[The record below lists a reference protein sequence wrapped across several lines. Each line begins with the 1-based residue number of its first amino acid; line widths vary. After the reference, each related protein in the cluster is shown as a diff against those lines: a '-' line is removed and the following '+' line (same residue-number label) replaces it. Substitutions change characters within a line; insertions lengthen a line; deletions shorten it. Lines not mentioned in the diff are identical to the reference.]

1 MGDSTNTAELRK
13 TAKDFLH
20 GALWPKRSS
29 VDDIAEE
36 VIHLVLGD
44 EPNPLTDL
52 IKAKYAAREESS
64 SPLPPLQNLKPSS
77 GSKLSLKFPRM
88 RNRSAS
94 SKDSPAKQ
102 SADKRQPDGQSV
114 FQVDTASSTSLSE
127 CKYKD
132 LLGLQPVRRAPSTPT
147 QGGAAAAAS
156 SSDKAS
162 CSGPVTYNCVFCGND
177 YSVKGTCKR
186 HLEDLHVAKRYY
198 ECMKCQHVS
207 RSVPEAK
214 KHMAQCSVGIIDWN
228 TVKPPHRKAY
238 SSEFVAMAPF
248 KTQQAYI
255 EHLLELCALP
265 KEQRPRISWHL
276 KLRNLLEQPELKGML
291 CALSKR
297 MFEDPDGWRE
307 VRWEHDRVRRAV
319 HRLEYGNLSRESDA
333 HTKDPTE
340 ITRSFLEDLFA
351 NRVLAWS
358 EKQEI
363 GPQPSEAS
371 VSAESTA
378 PSSSTGGTPRYIHGS
393 LPQAASTQEMHQQA
407 GPATDSVVGQYYN
420 PPGSGVAR
428 IPKPMQASEQASK
441 RPLSYETANQIPHRQ
456 PPGPPTT
463 TYYVPNQNLPPTSS
477 SAGETHWP
485 QQGYHPPISSTVS
498 PEMPPPYELSTGP
511 NQQYGL
517 SPSHAQQYPTAPAP
531 AAVTTT
537 QYAPQLPMTTANTGD
552 FADFLLDDTA
562 FLNIVSPAPPMNG
575 SGAAYAAGTGG
586 AGPVAAPPPPAGPG
600 QIPVAPSA
608 PPWPLQPAPPPPTLP
623 PQQGQN
629 IAPPQNQHHHHHHHH
644 HPHSHPPP
652 QHLHHQPHHGHI
664 QTWFDASAGNM

>member
-1 MGDSTNTAELRK
+1 
-13 TAKDFLH
+13 
-20 GALWPKRSS
+20 
-29 VDDIAEE
+29 
-36 VIHLVLGD
+36 LVLGD

-132 LLGLQPVRRAPSTPT
+132 LLRLQPARKAPSTPT
-147 QGGAAAAAS
+147 QGGAAAAASS

-333 HTKDPTE
+333 HTKDPSE
-340 ITRSFLEDLFA
+340 ITRRFLEDLFA
-351 NRVLAWS
+351 NRVFAWS
-358 EKQEI
+358 EKQEL

-371 VSAESTA
+371 MSAESTA
-378 PSSSTGGTPRYIHGS
+378 PSSSTSGTPRYTHGS
-393 LPQAASTQEMHQQA
+393 LPQAAITQEMQQQA
-407 GPATDSVVGQYYN
+407 GPGTDSVVGQYYN
-420 PPGSGVAR
+420 PPGSGMAR

-477 SAGETHWP
+477 SAGDTNWP

-517 SPSHAQQYPTAPAP
+517 SPSHAQQYVNATAAP
-531 AAVTTT
+531 PAVTTT

-575 SGAAYAAGTGG
+575 SGAAYAGGAGG

-623 PQQGQN
+623 PQQQGQN

-652 QHLHHQPHHGHI
+652 QHLHHQPHHGHM

>member
-102 SADKRQPDGQSV
+102 PADKRQPDGQSV

-132 LLGLQPVRRAPSTPT
+132 LLGLQPARKAPTTPT
-147 QGGAAAAAS
+147 QGGAP

-319 HRLEYGNLSRESDA
+319 HRLEYGNLSREPDA
-333 HTKDPTE
+333 HNKDPTE
-340 ITRSFLEDLFA
+340 TTRRFLEDLFA
-351 NRVLAWS
+351 NRVFAWS

-363 GPQPSEAS
+363 LAQPSEAS

-378 PSSSTGGTPRYIHGS
+378 PSSSTGGTPRYMHGS
-393 LPQAASTQEMHQQA
+393 LPQATSTQEMQQQA
-407 GPATDSVVGQYYN
+407 GPATDCVVGQYYN
-420 PPGSGVAR
+420 PPGSGMAR

-477 SAGETHWP
+477 SAGEAQWP

-517 SPSHAQQYPTAPAP
+517 SPGHAQQYPTAPAP
-531 AAVTTT
+531 PTVTTT
-537 QYAPQLPMTTANTGD
+537 PYAPQLPMTTANTGG

-562 FLNIVSPAPPMNG
+562 FLNIVSPATPMNG
-575 SGAAYAAGTGG
+575 SGAAYGGGG
-586 AGPVAAPPPPAGPG
+586 AGPVPAPPAAGPS
-600 QIPVAPSA
+600 QIPVAPAA

-623 PQQGQN
+623 QQGHN
-629 IAPPQNQHHHHHHHH
+629 LAHPQSQHQHQHHHHHH
-644 HPHSHPPP
+644 HPHPHPPP
-652 QHLHHQPHHGHI
+652 PPYLHHQPHHGQM

>member
-64 SPLPPLQNLKPSS
+64 SPWPPLQNLKPSS

-102 SADKRQPDGQSV
+102 TADKRQPDGQSV

-132 LLGLQPVRRAPSTPT
+132 LLGLQPARKAPSTPT
-147 QGGAAAAAS
+147 QGGAAAAASS

-276 KLRNLLEQPELKGML
+276 KLRNLLEQPESKGML

-297 MFEDPDGWRE
+297 IFEDPDGWRE

-333 HTKDPTE
+333 HTKDPSE
-340 ITRSFLEDLFA
+340 ITRRFLEDLFA
-351 NRVLAWS
+351 NRVFAWS

-371 VSAESTA
+371 MSAESTA
-378 PSSSTGGTPRYIHGS
+378 PSSSTGGTPRYTHGS
-393 LPQAASTQEMHQQA
+393 LPQAALTQEMQQQA
-407 GPATDSVVGQYYN
+407 GPGTDSIVGQYYN

-477 SAGETHWP
+477 SAGDTNWP

-498 PEMPPPYELSTGP
+498 PEMPPPYELSTGQ

-517 SPSHAQQYPTAPAP
+517 SPSHAQQYANAAAPP
-531 AAVTTT
+531 AVTTT

-562 FLNIVSPAPPMNG
+562 FLNIHMQEEQA
-575 SGAAYAAGTGG
+575 
-586 AGPVAAPPPPAGPG
+586 
-600 QIPVAPSA
+600 Q
-608 PPWPLQPAPPPPTLP
+608 
-623 PQQGQN
+623 
-629 IAPPQNQHHHHHHHH
+629 
-644 HPHSHPPP
+644 
-652 QHLHHQPHHGHI
+652 
-664 QTWFDASAGNM
+664 